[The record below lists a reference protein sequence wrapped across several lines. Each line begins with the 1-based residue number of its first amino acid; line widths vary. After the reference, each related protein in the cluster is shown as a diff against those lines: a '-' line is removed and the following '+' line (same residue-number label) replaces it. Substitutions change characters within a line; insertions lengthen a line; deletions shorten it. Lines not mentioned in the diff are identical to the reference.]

1 MFKKILVANRG
12 EIALRIMRA
21 CRELGIQSVAIHST
35 ADADS
40 LHVKYADESVCVGK
54 TASAESYLR
63 IPNIIAAAEIT
74 GAEAIHPGYG
84 FLAEN
89 AEFAEICAENDFVWI
104 GPPAEVIRQM
114 GDKATARTM
123 AAEAEVPVVPGTGL
137 VDDVEEAVRPPSEF
151 GYPVIIKATAGGGG
165 KGMRVAWDEEELR
178 KNYVAA
184 RTEAGAAFG
193 NDAVY
198 LEKYL
203 VNPRHVEI
211 QLMGDNHGN
220 VIHFGERD
228 CSVQRRHQKLIEEAP
243 SPAVD
248 AELRAA
254 DGGGRGAPGRAR
266 WATARAGTVEF
277 LLDEDGSF
285 YFMEMNTRIQVEH
298 PVTEMVTG
306 FDLMKW
312 MIRVAAGEAFDFTQE
327 DVKVTG
333 HAIECR
339 INAENPER
347 DFMPCPGRVFYYH
360 APGGP
365 GHPGRHPRLFR
376 LPGAAPLRLPAG
388 QDHRPRQGSRGSC
401 RKDATGAGRM
411 CIRRT
416 AHQHPVPPRGAEQS
430 GLPGREGHDTLPGRG
445 IDPSCRRG
453 CVSGRNRKKAKQNG
467 GARLVRVR
475 LVDAGCCCW
484 PWPSIS
490 GLALTGDAG
499 PWWQRPHRR
508 GTADPWSCPGNPGG
522 PVGSVLNVAL
532 HLVFGGLWCWA
543 IPAACW
549 RDRHR
554 LPGRTP
560 AAACAPGCCAPCPSG
575 W

>member
-1 MFKKILVANRG
+1 MFKKILIANRG

-21 CRELGIQSVAIHST
+21 CRELGVQSVAIHSQ
-35 ADADS
+35 ADTDS

-54 TASAESYLR
+54 NSSTESYLN

-89 AEFAEICAENDFVWI
+89 AEFAHICADNHFHWI
-104 GPPAEVIRQM
+104 GPGADVISQM
-114 GDKATARTM
+114 GDKATARSM
-123 AAEAEVPVVPGTGL
+123 AVDADVPVVPGTGL
-137 VDDVEEAVRPPSEF
+137 VDSVEEAVEAVEQF

-178 KNYVAA
+178 SNYVAA
-184 RTEAGAAFG
+184 RTEAGAAFA

-198 LEKYL
+198 IEKYL

-211 QLMGDNHGN
+211 QLMGDHHGN
-220 VIHFGERD
+220 VFHFGERD

-248 AELRAA
+248 NALRTRMGEAA
-254 DGGGRGAPGRAR
+254 VRLAKRVGYRS
-266 WATARAGTVEF
+266 AGTVEF

-298 PVTEMVTG
+298 PVSELVTG
-306 FDLMKW
+306 VDLMKW
-312 MIRVAAGEAFDFTQE
+312 MIRVAADEPFNFTQE

-365 GHPGRHPRLFR
+365 GVRVDTHVYS
-376 LPGAAPLRLPAG
+376 
-388 QDHRPRQGSRGSC
+388 DY
-401 RKDATGAGRM
+401 M
-411 CIRRT
+411 
-416 AHQHPVPPRGAEQS
+416 VPPYYDSLLGKIITHGKDRKEAVARMRRALNECVFE
-430 GLPGREGHDTLPGRG
+430 GLPTSKSFHLEVLENPVFLAGKATTRFLEEELAHLQEGL
-445 IDPSCRRG
+445 
-453 CVSGRNRKKAKQNG
+453 
-467 GARLVRVR
+467 RVR
-475 LVDAGCCCW
+475 AKTEE
-484 PWPSIS
+484 
-490 GLALTGDAG
+490 A
-499 PWWQRPHRR
+499 
-508 GTADPWSCPGNPGG
+508 
-522 PVGSVLNVAL
+522 
-532 HLVFGGLWCWA
+532 
-543 IPAACW
+543 
-549 RDRHR
+549 
-554 LPGRTP
+554 
-560 AAACAPGCCAPCPSG
+560 
-575 W
+575 

>member
-1 MFKKILVANRG
+1 MFKKILIANRG

-21 CRELGIQSVAIHST
+21 CRELGVQSVAIHST

-54 TASAESYLR
+54 PSGADSYLR

-89 AEFAEICAENDFVWI
+89 SEFAEICTEVGFVWI
-104 GPPAEVIRQM
+104 GPSARVIKLM

-123 AAEAEVPVVPGTGL
+123 ATEAEVPIVPGTGL
-137 VDDVEEAVRPPSEF
+137 VDDVEDAVSFAKEAGF
-151 GYPVIIKATAGGGG
+151 PVIIKATAGGGG

-184 RTEAGAAFG
+184 RTEAGAAFA
-193 NDAVY
+193 NDEVY
-198 LEKYL
+198 IEKYL

-211 QLMGDNHGN
+211 QLMGDEHGK

-243 SPAVD
+243 SPAVNED
-248 AELRAA
+248 LRQRMGEAA
-254 DGGGRGAPGRAR
+254 VRLAQRVGY
-266 WATARAGTVEF
+266 TSAGTVEF

-298 PVTEMVTG
+298 PVSEMVTG
-306 FDLMKW
+306 VDLMKW
-312 MIRVAAGEAFDFTQE
+312 MIRVAAGEKFNFTQD

-365 GHPGRHPRLFR
+365 GIRVDTHVYSDYRVPPHYDSLLAKIIAHG
-376 LPGAAPLRLPAG
+376 
-388 QDHRPRQGSRGSC
+388 
-401 RKDATGAGRM
+401 KDREEAVARM
-411 CIRRT
+411 CR
-416 AHQHPVPPRGAEQS
+416 ALAECVFE
-430 GLPGREGHDTLPGRG
+430 GLPTSTPFHLEVLNNPVFLEG
-445 IDPSCRRG
+445 
-453 CVSGRNRKKAKQNG
+453 KATTRFLEEEFSHLQEG
-467 GARLVRVR
+467 LRVR
-475 LVDAGCCCW
+475 AKKEEG
-484 PWPSIS
+484 
-490 GLALTGDAG
+490 
-499 PWWQRPHRR
+499 
-508 GTADPWSCPGNPGG
+508 
-522 PVGSVLNVAL
+522 
-532 HLVFGGLWCWA
+532 
-543 IPAACW
+543 
-549 RDRHR
+549 
-554 LPGRTP
+554 
-560 AAACAPGCCAPCPSG
+560 
-575 W
+575 

>member
-21 CRELGIQSVAIHST
+21 CRELGIQSVAIHSA
-35 ADADS
+35 ADTES

-54 TASAESYLR
+54 TSSAESYLR

-89 AEFAEICAENDFVWI
+89 AEFAEICQDNNFVWI
-104 GPPAEVIRQM
+104 GPQAEVIRQM

-123 AAEAEVPVVPGTGL
+123 ADKAKVPTVPGTGL
-137 VDDVEEAVRPPSEF
+137 VDDVEDAVIAAVKF

-184 RTEAGAAFG
+184 RTEAGAAFA

-203 VNPRHVEI
+203 VNPRHVEV
-211 QLMGDNHGN
+211 QLMGDEHGT

-243 SPAVD
+243 SPAVTPK
-248 AELRAA
+248 LRAKMGEA
-254 DGGGRGAPGRAR
+254 AVRLAKRVGYRS
-266 WATARAGTVEF
+266 AGTVEF
-277 LLDEDGSF
+277 LLDEDESF

-312 MIRVAAGEAFDFTQE
+312 MIKVAAGEKFDFTQD

-333 HAIECR
+333 HSIECR

-365 GHPGRHPRLFR
+365 G
-376 LPGAAPLRLPAG
+376 
-388 QDHRPRQGSRGSC
+388 
-401 RKDATGAGRM
+401 
-411 CIRRT
+411 IRVDT
-416 AHQHPVPPRGAEQS
+416 HIYSDYLVPPYYDSLLAKIIVHGKDRDEAVARMRRALAECVFE
-430 GLPGREGHDTLPGRG
+430 GLPTSTPFHLEVLNNQVFLDGKATTSFLEAELTHLQEGL
-445 IDPSCRRG
+445 
-453 CVSGRNRKKAKQNG
+453 
-467 GARLVRVR
+467 RVR
-475 LVDAGCCCW
+475 AKSEEG
-484 PWPSIS
+484 
-490 GLALTGDAG
+490 
-499 PWWQRPHRR
+499 
-508 GTADPWSCPGNPGG
+508 
-522 PVGSVLNVAL
+522 
-532 HLVFGGLWCWA
+532 
-543 IPAACW
+543 
-549 RDRHR
+549 
-554 LPGRTP
+554 
-560 AAACAPGCCAPCPSG
+560 
-575 W
+575 

>member
-21 CRELGIQSVAIHST
+21 CRELGIQSVAIHSA
-35 ADADS
+35 ADTES

-54 TASAESYLR
+54 TSSAESYLR

-89 AEFAEICAENDFVWI
+89 AEFAEICQDNNFVWI
-104 GPPAEVIRQM
+104 GPQAEVIRQM

-123 AAEAEVPVVPGTGL
+123 ADKAKVPTVPGTGL
-137 VDDVEEAVRPPSEF
+137 VDDVEDAVIAAVKF

-184 RTEAGAAFG
+184 RTEAGAAFA

-203 VNPRHVEI
+203 VNPRHVEV
-211 QLMGDNHGN
+211 QLMGDEHGT

-243 SPAVD
+243 SPAVTPI
-248 AELRAA
+248 LRAKMGEA
-254 DGGGRGAPGRAR
+254 AVRLAKRVGYRS
-266 WATARAGTVEF
+266 AGTVEF
-277 LLDEDGSF
+277 LLDEDESF

-312 MIRVAAGEAFDFTQE
+312 MIKVAAGEKFDFTQD

-333 HAIECR
+333 HSIECR

-365 GHPGRHPRLFR
+365 G
-376 LPGAAPLRLPAG
+376 
-388 QDHRPRQGSRGSC
+388 
-401 RKDATGAGRM
+401 
-411 CIRRT
+411 IRVDT
-416 AHQHPVPPRGAEQS
+416 HIYSDYLVPPYYDSLLAKIIVHGKDRDEAVARMRRALAECVFE
-430 GLPGREGHDTLPGRG
+430 GLPTSTPFHLEVLNNQVFLDGKATTSFLEAELTHLQEGL
-445 IDPSCRRG
+445 
-453 CVSGRNRKKAKQNG
+453 
-467 GARLVRVR
+467 RVR
-475 LVDAGCCCW
+475 AKSEEG
-484 PWPSIS
+484 
-490 GLALTGDAG
+490 
-499 PWWQRPHRR
+499 
-508 GTADPWSCPGNPGG
+508 
-522 PVGSVLNVAL
+522 
-532 HLVFGGLWCWA
+532 
-543 IPAACW
+543 
-549 RDRHR
+549 
-554 LPGRTP
+554 
-560 AAACAPGCCAPCPSG
+560 
-575 W
+575 